1 MFLFKGGLSLIIGIV
16 SFNSNENVL
25 FSLLCRLKLS
35 KNGEWLQG
43 NKLLLTNDHISCG
56 ASFYCST
63 FY

>member
-35 KNGEWLQG
+35 KNGEWLKG
-43 NKLLLTNDHISCG
+43 NKLLLTNDHI
-56 ASFYCST
+56 
-63 FY
+63 